1 MREIIIGHKIQDKT
15 PESNSSDYTAQIDEF
30 KKNKQPKIVLLHQT
44 GCGACEGLAW
54 SKMKSEIKGT
64 GDKNLVI
71 AEIEN
76 EYIAHR
82 NDDSQKKI
90 KLKTE
95 IVGYPTILYIDEK
108 NNETEVDRNKIVEFL
123 NKRKP
128 NNKHMHIRKTKKHRY
143 NRIGTRKHRIL
154 YPDIRIELSQIKK
167 LVAYIE
173 SKLANAE

>member
-1 MREIIIGHKIQDKT
+1 MHEIIIGHKIQDKT
-15 PESNSSDYTAQIDEF
+15 PESNSSDYTKQINEF
-30 KKNKQPKIVLLHQT
+30 KNNKQPKIVLLHQT
-44 GCGACEGLAW
+44 GCGACEGLDWTKRKAG
-54 SKMKSEIKGT
+54 IKGT
-64 GDKNLVI
+64 GDKNLII

-82 NDDSQKKI
+82 NEDSQKKI

-95 IVGYPTILYIDEK
+95 IIGYPTILYIDEK

-123 NKRKP
+123 HNRKP
-128 NNKHMHIRKTKKHRY
+128 THIHKYKTKRQHRH
-143 NRIGTRKHRIL
+143 RMGTRKHRIL

-173 SKLANAE
+173 SKLEKAE

>member
-1 MREIIIGHKIQDKT
+1 MHEIIIGHKIQDKT

-54 SKMKSEIKGT
+54 SKMKAEIKGI
-64 GDKNLVI
+64 GDKNLII

-76 EYIAHR
+76 EYIAHK
-82 NDDSQKKI
+82 NEDSHSKI
-90 KLKTE
+90 KLKTD
-95 IVGYPTILYIDEK
+95 IVGYPTILYIDER

-128 NNKHMHIRKTKKHRY
+128 VHIHKYKTKRHRH
-143 NRIGTRKHRIL
+143 RIGTRKHRIL

-173 SKLANAE
+173 SKLANAD

>member
-1 MREIIIGHKIQDKT
+1 MHEIIIGHKIQDKT

-54 SKMKSEIKGT
+54 SKMKAEIKGT
-64 GDKNLVI
+64 GDKNLII

-76 EYIAHR
+76 EYISHR
-82 NDDSQKKI
+82 NEDSQKKI

-95 IVGYPTILYIDEK
+95 IVGYPTILYIDER

-128 NNKHMHIRKTKKHRY
+128 HRIHKYKTKRHRY